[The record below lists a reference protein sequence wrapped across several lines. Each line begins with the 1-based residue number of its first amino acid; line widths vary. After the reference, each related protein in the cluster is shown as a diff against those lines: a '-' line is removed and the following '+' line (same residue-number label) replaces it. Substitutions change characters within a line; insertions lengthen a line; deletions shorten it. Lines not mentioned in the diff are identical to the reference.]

1 MVRSIHTG
9 GGSVWLAGTP
19 QALWV
24 SNGDDGTGARV
35 DPATNRTVATIQV
48 GRRPADSGIVGGD
61 VWVPNREGNTLSRID
76 PATNR
81 VVETVDVGTSPFV
94 VPDHRSELWI
104 GSWGGGDVWR
114 LAPSP

>member
-1 MVRSIHTG
+1 MSFVRSI
-9 GGSVWLAGTP
+9 
-19 QALWV
+19 
-24 SNGDDGTGARV
+24 R
-35 DPATNRTVATIQV
+35 ATRPKNYCNAVAIYCEMGLFSAQ
-48 GRRPADSGIVGGD
+48 
-61 VWVPNREGNTLSRID
+61 VWVPNREDNTLSRID